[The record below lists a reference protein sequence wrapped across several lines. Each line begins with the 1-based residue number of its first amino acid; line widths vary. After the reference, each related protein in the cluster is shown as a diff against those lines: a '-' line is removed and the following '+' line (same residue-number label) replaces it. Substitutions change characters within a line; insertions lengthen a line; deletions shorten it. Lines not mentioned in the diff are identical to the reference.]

1 MKKTTGRD
9 KDDLSNELSRDQA
22 NQQTNVQTKEQINEQ
37 INEEAAVQR
46 KVPFGRLAKE
56 QQKGLFQRLNDNLY
70 EFYVAPY
77 RRTFARAQRDE
88 EDLFMLLVFAESL
101 GVPNPA
107 AYYTMELLPVVYE
120 RFHEWHKRMGIEKS
134 PLDHVH
140 CC

>member
-1 MKKTTGRD
+1 LTDSENKPKQDPAALPETGSAHSPLPRERQQ
-9 KDDLSNELSRDQA
+9 SADQA
-22 NQQTNVQTKEQINEQ
+22 
-37 INEEAAVQR
+37 AA
-46 KVPFGRLAKE
+46 G
-56 QQKGLFQRLNDNLY
+56 KGLFQRINDGLY
-70 EFYVAPY
+70 EYYVAPY

-107 AYYTMELLPVVYE
+107 AYYTMELLPVVYD
-120 RFHEWHKRMGIEKS
+120 RFHEWHKRMGMERS